1 MFITNNG
8 VSSNSDQA
16 RWTQFVSNRR
26 GISPG
31 NLVFS
36 TNKFD
41 RHDITELLLKVAL
54 HTINPNVLAI
64 AHCYQTAYIEHKY
77 YTIEVQILINEKATY
92 R

>member
-1 MFITNNG
+1 MQHYVIK
-8 VSSNSDQA
+8 
-16 RWTQFVSNRR
+16 FVSNRL

-54 HTINPNVLAI
+54 NTINPNVLAI
-64 AHCYQTAYIEHKY
+64 VHCYQTTYIEHKY